1 MTTRTSENPAVRGTA
16 CASDPAPGT
25 STWPDVLYASVWLV
39 FLFFPASGVLSAPV
53 SSGTKALG
61 LTGLG
66 RGW

>member
-53 SSGTKALG
+53 SSGT
-61 LTGLG
+61 
-66 RGW
+66 